1 MSLLVPLS
9 PLFFCHS
16 KPLFASRR
24 RRMLERQLGV
34 SSLLH
39 FNDERHTAFGISE
52 GKRFPHVLVGDW
64 IHHLEVWIGPA
75 LDNSSSNLGLH
86 VGIIEIDDRTRPL
99 GDRGACF

>member
-16 KPLFASRR
+16 KLLFPSRR

-39 FNDERHTAFGISE
+39 FNDQRHTGFGISE
-52 GKRFPHVLVGDW
+52 GKRFPHVLAGDW
-64 IHHLEVWIGPA
+64 IHHFEVWIGPWR
-75 LDNSSSNLGLH
+75 DRSSWSLGGNVWGSEIEH
-86 VGIIEIDDRTRPL
+86 RQGHWGIAPR
-99 GDRGACF
+99 